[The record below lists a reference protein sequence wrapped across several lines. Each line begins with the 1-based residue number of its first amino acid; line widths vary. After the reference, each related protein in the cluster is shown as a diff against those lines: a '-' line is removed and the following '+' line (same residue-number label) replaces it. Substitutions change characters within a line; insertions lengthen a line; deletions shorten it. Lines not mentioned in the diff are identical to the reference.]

1 MKLLS
6 GHAGSD
12 GDNFM
17 IDEAWGSRGVGRTRG
32 GTGSGLVTERR
43 RRIAAYGLCRDGER
57 VLLARASRT
66 VAFPGRWQLPGGG
79 VDHGEHPATTVVRE
93 FGEETGLEVE
103 VSGLRA
109 VVADVIRLPYQDS
122 IVVHTDRVIY
132 DVTPVGGKLRHERD
146 GTTDQTTWAE
156 PAELPQLPLMP
167 FTAEL
172 LGVPVVPLPED
183 ALAGPPPAPMSPRRR
198 QRFAAY
204 GLATDPAG
212 RVLLSLIARGY
223 PGAGRWHL
231 PGGGTDHGEQPEAA
245 LLRELVEESG
255 QLGRVTDLLSVSH
268 RYSPAELGPEGVP
281 MDWHG
286 VRAVYRVAVDV
297 PTVPK
302 VTEAAGG
309 STARAAWFPV
319 PEALNLPLTEV
330 TAVALGQLGSK

>member
-1 MKLLS
+1 M
-6 GHAGSD
+6 GRGQETWDSD
-12 GDNFM
+12 G
-17 IDEAWGSRGVGRTRG
+17 ER
-32 GTGSGLVTERR
+32 LVTEQR
-43 RRIAAYGLCRDGER
+43 RRIAAYGLCRDGDR
-57 VLLARASRT
+57 VLLARAART

-103 VSGLRA
+103 VSGLRN

-122 IVVHTDRVIY
+122 LVVHTDRVIY
-132 DVTPVGGKLRHERD
+132 DVTPIGGTLRHERE
-146 GTTDQTTWAE
+146 GTTDRIAWVG
-156 PAELPQLPLMP
+156 PLELPGLSLMP
-167 FTAEL
+167 FTAQL
-172 LGVPVVPLPED
+172 LGVPVVPLPEAD
-183 ALAGPPPAPMSPRRR
+183 LAGSPPAGLPPGRR

-204 GLATDPAG
+204 GLATDPAD
-212 RVLLSLIARGY
+212 RVLLSLIAPGY

-281 MDWHG
+281 IDWHG

-297 PTVPK
+297 PTEPK

-309 STARAAWFPV
+309 STARAAWFSV
-319 PEALNLPLTEV
+319 RDALNLPLTEV
-330 TAVALGQLGSK
+330 TVAALGQLGSK